1 MIALLLQAV
10 VYWTAVVAVAIVI
23 VLVATAIAF
32 AVLDKWSEPRVESGN
47 TDRPEREQA
56 WH

>member
-23 VLVATAIAF
+23 VLVATAIVF
-32 AVLDKWSEPRVESGN
+32 AVLDKWSEP
-47 TDRPEREQA
+47 
-56 WH
+56 

>member
-23 VLVATAIAF
+23 VLVAAAIVF
-32 AVLDKWSEPRVESGN
+32 AALDKWSEP
-47 TDRPEREQA
+47 
-56 WH
+56 